1 MRRREVEEPL
11 PHYQQ
16 ESREDLDIALETR
29 MAKTIEVELELNIL
43 RR

>member
-16 ESREDLDIALETR
+16 ESREDLDMPLETM
-29 MAKTIEVELELNIL
+29 MAKIIEVELELDIT